1 LDVAL
6 LAFPVV
12 GAVGAELLPH
22 RRLVD
27 RRVAAVMMGTAVIN
41 AVGEELL
48 WRGTFLDQFR
58 GDIVRPAGFA
68 HQPLLREP
76 ARHLDRVE
84 GSRPRS
90 TCTRAGT
97 VATVELTGTATAV
110 DLAFGS
116 HSLLRAISEVYA
128 QSDAQEKLM
137 HNVVAAGDRVMNL
150 DRFDLR

>member
-1 LDVAL
+1 
-6 LAFPVV
+6 
-12 GAVGAELLPH
+12 
-22 RRLVD
+22 
-27 RRVAAVMMGTAVIN
+27 
-41 AVGEELL
+41 
-48 WRGTFLDQFR
+48 
-58 GDIVRPAGFA
+58 
-68 HQPLLREP
+68 
-76 ARHLDRVE
+76 
-84 GSRPRS
+84 
-90 TCTRAGT
+90 